1 MLMLYSILTF
11 AQQKTVTGKVVDPQG
26 QPVPFATVR
35 IKGARGGVSADAD
48 GNFSIKAT
56 TTQTLVISG
65 AGIVLK
71 EVPIGE
77 GNALVIQVTRQNS
90 SLDEVVVTALGV
102 RRSRNSLP
110 YAAQQ
115 ISGDEV
121 NKTITT
127 NVVNNLSGKVA
138 GLQITA
144 SNAMGG
150 ASNVILRGWRS
161 LTQSNQALFIV
172 DGVPYDNSTTTGG
185 GYDFGNATQDI
196 NPDDIASVSVL
207 KGAAASALYGTRGN
221 NGVILITTKR
231 GSDRKTM
238 GVLASFGVGVGS
250 PDPSTLPSYQTQ
262 YGEGY
267 DATAN
272 GFISEAVPWAGG
284 GTTPITIAPTP
295 DDAGTGPVYDK
306 SPVYQWDAF
315 SPTNANFHKATPWQ
329 PAQHHNPTDYF
340 VTPTT
345 TTEDI
350 LVLGGD
356 EKGTFKFGY
365 TRDDERGYIPNSS
378 IKKNLFDLL
387 GTYNFSKRVSIEA
400 GLNFANTDATNRY
413 LYQYTAASNPMT
425 DFRQWWPTNLNIK
438 ELKND
443 YFTSQTNATWNWQD
457 NGSYQNN
464 SLNNIGRPA
473 YHDNPYWFSYHNPE
487 DDNRNRYTGHVRG
500 NITLTDWLSVSGTV
514 SDDSYNSLIEQR
526 ADIGSQAPSFYSRQN
541 SSYSERNYNLI
552 FNVNKNL
559 GTDFNLKGLLGGN
572 IQDDQ
577 ITSIFA
583 TTTGGLVVPGFWSIS
598 NSLNSPA
605 APVETDQRKEIN
617 SLFAG
622 ATLSWKNMVTLD
634 GTIRRDESSTLPKS
648 NNTFYYPSV
657 SGNFVFS
664 KLMPDAQW
672 LSYGKVWVNYAQV
685 GGDAPY
691 YSVYNTYTLN
701 TPLNGQAVING
712 TTVLPNST
720 LVPESNK
727 TWETGLD
734 LSFLNGRL
742 GVTADYYHSVQD
754 HQILPT
760 NVSQATGY
768 VSYSVN
774 GGSIQNQ
781 GIEASLD
788 LVPVKTRNFIWDV
801 KVNWSKNYN
810 KVLSLYGGQ
819 SSYAVANLQNSIQIV
834 AEVGKAYGII
844 RGTDYKYAANGQ
856 RTIDPNG
863 YYEWNSNPLSDIGHI
878 QPDWHGGIENSF
890 TLGNWSLG
898 FLIDVQQ
905 GGSVYSL
912 DMDYGSFSGLYPQT
926 AGYNDLHNPLRAEL
940 ANGGGVILKGVLDDG
955 KTANTTRILEN
966 LGEGSWTYG
975 SGEGVGSQANRQFV
989 YSASYIKLREAG
1001 ITYAIP
1007 QKTLESLHSIK
1018 GIDLSLAGRNLWIIH
1033 KDEPYADPE
1042 QGQSAGNGSVGF
1054 QNGAYPSMRT
1064 LNFILKVKF

>member
-1 MLMLYSILTF
+1 MLMLLSILTF
-11 AQQKTVTGKVVDPQG
+11 AQTKVVTGKVVDPQG

-56 TTQTLVISG
+56 SAQTLVITG

-71 EVPIGE
+71 ETPVGE
-77 GNALVIQVTRQNS
+77 GTALVIQVTRQS
-90 SLDEVVVTALGV
+90 SNLDEVVVTALGV
-102 RRSRNSLP
+102 KRSRNSLP

-127 NVVNNLSGKVA
+127 NVVNNLSGKIA

-161 LTQSNQALFIV
+161 LTQSNQALFII

-185 GYDFGNATQDI
+185 GYDFGNATQDL
-196 NPDDIASVSVL
+196 NPDDIASISAL

-221 NGVILITTKR
+221 NGVILVTTKR
-231 GSDRKTM
+231 GSDRKTQ
-238 GVLASFGVGVGS
+238 GVYASFGVGVGS

-267 DATAN
+267 DATTN
-272 GFISEAVPWAGG
+272 GFISEIVPWANG
-284 GTTPITIAPTP
+284 GTSPITIAPTP
-295 DDAGTGPVYDK
+295 DDAGTGPIYDP
-306 SPVYQWDAF
+306 SELIYQWDAF
-315 SPTNANFHKATPWQ
+315 SPTNANFHKATPWA
-329 PAQHHNPTDYF
+329 PAPHHNPTDYF

-345 TTEDI
+345 TTESV

-356 EKGTFKFGY
+356 EKASFKFGY
-365 TRDDERGYIPNSS
+365 TRDDEKGYIPNSS

-443 YFTSQTNATWNWQD
+443 YFTSGTNATWNWQD

-500 NITLTDWLSVSGTV
+500 TIALTDWLSVAGTV
-514 SDDSYNSLIEQR
+514 SDDYYSSLIEQR

-541 SSYSERNYNLI
+541 SSFSERNYNLI

-572 IQDDQ
+572 IQDDE

-605 APVETDQRKEIN
+605 APIETDQKKEIN
-617 SLFAG
+617 SAFAG

-634 GTIRRDESSTLPKS
+634 GTVRRDQSSTLPKS
-648 NNTFYYPSV
+648 NNAFYYPSV

-664 KLMPDAQW
+664 KLMPDVQW
-672 LSYGKVWVNYAQV
+672 LSYGKVYANYAQV

-691 YSVYNTYTLN
+691 YSVYNSYILN
-701 TPLNGQAVING
+701 TPLNGQAVINAN
-712 TTVLPNST
+712 TVLPNSQ
-720 LVPESNK
+720 LVPESNH
-727 TWETGLD
+727 TWEAGLELNFLNNRIGLD
-734 LSFLNGRL
+734 
-742 GVTADYYHSVQD
+742 ADYYHEISN
-754 HQILPT
+754 HEILPT

-774 GGSIQNQ
+774 GGEIQNQ
-781 GIEASLD
+781 GIEATLD
-788 LVPVKTRNFIWDV
+788 LVPVKTRKFIWDM
-801 KVNWSKNYN
+801 KINWSKNYN

-819 SSYAVANLQNSIQIV
+819 SSYAVATLQNSIQIV
-834 AEVGKAYGII
+834 AEVGKPYGII
-844 RGTDYKYAANGQ
+844 RGTDYKYLNGQ
-856 RTIDPNG
+856 KVVTDAG
-863 YYEWNSNPLSDIGHI
+863 YWEQNANPLSDIGSI
-878 QPDWHGGIENSF
+878 QPSWIGGVENSF
-890 TLGNWSLG
+890 TLGQWTLG
-898 FLIDVQQ
+898 FLIDFHQ

-912 DMDYGSFSGLYPQT
+912 DMDYGSFSGLYPRT
-926 AGYNDLHNPLRAEL
+926 AGFNDLGNPVRAPL
-940 ANGGGVILKGVLDDG
+940 ANGGGIILKGVTEDG
-955 KTANTTRILEN
+955 KANTTRIEEN
-966 LGEGSWTYG
+966 LGDGSYTFGSLG
-975 SGEGVGSQANRQFV
+975 SGAETNRQFV
-989 YSASYIKLREAG
+989 YNASYIKLREAG

-1007 QKTLESLHSIK
+1007 QKTLEGLHSIK
-1018 GIDLSLAGRNLWIIH
+1018 GIDLSLSGRNLLIIH